1 MILLDTLKAKTYLQI
16 FLYSPMERGTLQ
28 NSMTA
33 RTKKEREDKKQELL
47 LSIYLKLLFRKR

>member
-1 MILLDTLKAKTYLQI
+1 
-16 FLYSPMERGTLQ
+16 
-28 NSMTA
+28 MTA